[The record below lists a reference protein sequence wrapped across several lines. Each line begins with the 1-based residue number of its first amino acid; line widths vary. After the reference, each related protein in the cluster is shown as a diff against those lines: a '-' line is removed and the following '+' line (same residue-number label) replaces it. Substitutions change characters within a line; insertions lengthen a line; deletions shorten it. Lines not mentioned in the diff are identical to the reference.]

1 MDRRGRF
8 DRAARTERDATE
20 QRKRWRAVMN
30 DARRMVERD
39 ARIAAAAEELST
51 AAEGVLAAVDAP
63 PVDVNSAAFSALRAA
78 LARYR
83 QARGE

>member
-8 DRAARTERDATE
+8 DPTARSDPDAAA
-20 QRKRWRAVMN
+20 QRRRQRAVMN
-30 DARRMVERD
+30 DMRRKIERD

-51 AAEGVLAAVDAP
+51 AAEGVLTAVDGR
-63 PVDVNSAAFSALRAA
+63 PVDVNSAGFSALRAA

-83 QARGE
+83 EGEP